1 MSNPNETISTVDNGA
16 PEGWDD
22 VFTPDEAP
30 ADDEQ
35 PVEDS
40 EAQTDEEPAEDEVEE
55 AEETTDDTDEAEEEP
70 GKQDDQS
77 PDEDPEIDMGNGRQP
92 VRLSELKKGYL
103 RQSDYTK
110 KTQALAEERKA
121 YEAERQAIEPVKQ
134 LSDFLDQN
142 PYVREQIRTFIRE
155 FTQTGRIPIEE
166 ALQDA
171 VYGQYIN
178 ALMAQNAQLQREL
191 YDYRAKYGELEFS
204 TKMDKLS
211 ADLKRDYG
219 DLVTEEYLGSLNERA
234 KKENLTIDVLKEIAE
249 AHLAKQKLAREQE
262 ARTKAAKEAE
272 IKTYQ
277 KMREK
282 SEALPP
288 RPKKTGQVPK
298 DKGPDD
304 PFSPM
309 GWDDV
314 FS

>member
-92 VRLSELKKGYL
+92 VKLSELKKGYL
-103 RQSDYTK
+103 RQADYTK
-110 KTQALAEERKA
+110 KTQTLAEERKA
-121 YEAERQAIEPVKQ
+121 FEAERQAVEPVKQ
-134 LSDFLDQN
+134 LSDFLNQN

-171 VYGQYIN
+171 AYGQYIN
-178 ALMAQNAQLQREL
+178 ALMAQNEQLQREL
-191 YDYRAKYGELEFS
+191 HELRERYGEKE
-204 TKMDKLS
+204 LS
-211 ADLKRDYG
+211 DIARELKAEYG
-219 DLVTEEYLGSLNERA
+219 DLATDEYLEHLKERGKQEGLSLS
-234 KKENLTIDVLKEIAE
+234 VLKEIAE
-249 AHLAKQKLAREQE
+249 SHLAKQKLAREQE
-262 ARTKAAKEAE
+262 ARTKASKEAE

>member
-55 AEETTDDTDEAEEEP
+55 AEETTNDTDEAEEEP

-77 PDEDPEIDMGNGRQP
+77 PDEDPEIDMGEGRQP

-121 YEAERQAIEPVKQ
+121 FEAERQAIEPVKQ
-134 LSDFLDQN
+134 LSDFLNQN

-178 ALMAQNAQLQREL
+178 ALMAQNEQLQREL
-191 YDYRAKYGELEFS
+191 NDYRAKYGELEFS

-219 DLVTEEYLGSLNERA
+219 DLVTEEYLGSLKERA
-234 KKENLTIDVLKEIAE
+234 KKENLAIDVLKEIAE

-262 ARTKAAKEAE
+262 ARAKAAKEAE
-272 IKTYQ
+272 VKTYQ

-282 SEALPP
+282 SETLPP
-288 RPKKTGQVPK
+288 RPKKTGQVPNK
-298 DKGPDD
+298 DVPDD
-304 PFSPM
+304 PFAPM
-309 GWDDV
+309 GWEEV